1 MKTVLDLIGEFGA
14 LHDAKVRSGGSLPP
28 EDEKRWAE
36 LKAFYQVLMAQT
48 GLELDREAPPITAS
62 DLREQLTDRERIR
75 VPVDVP
81 VVFQHGKQHHSGKV
95 VNLSRG
101 GIFIASEHLLDVGSV
116 FAVYIPQVG
125 NTSEEVLE
133 IDSEVMWLTK
143 RGIPEIELPRGMG
156 VQFTKYPTK
165 AQEKL
170 DSFVVETI
178 ARKLSRLW

>member
-1 MKTVLDLIGEFGA
+1 MLRCDEYASPTQIHDFTAVVLFAVLENHRHLDRHPDSLTIRELLSNIARRNRRSRSVQLESSLSHQDLVE
-14 LHDAKVRSGGSLPP
+14 R
-28 EDEKRWAE
+28 
-36 LKAFYQVLMAQT
+36 
-48 GLELDREAPPITAS
+48 LELRPTFLVLGRQVSTAA
-62 DLREQLTDRERIR
+62 R
-75 VPVDVP
+75 
-81 VVFQHGKQHHSGKV
+81 FGV

-133 IDSEVMWLTK
+133 IDSEVMWLTM

-170 DSFVVETI
+170 DSFIVETI